1 MLHLPG
7 PGGGQVGKSQVL
19 RRCRVDWETIRN
31 NWTEMRS
38 RLQGEWPDLTEE
50 DLSEIGGSRERL
62 LEKLRARYFWSREE
76 AEAQLEGWA
85 DREEEYYSGS

>member
-1 MLHLPG
+1 M
-7 PGGGQVGKSQVL
+7 
-19 RRCRVDWETIRN
+19 DWETIRN

-38 RLQGEWPDLTEE
+38 RLQGEWPALTEE

-85 DREEEYYSGS
+85 NRADEDYYSGS

>member
-7 PGGGQVGKSQVL
+7 PGGGQVGKSLVL

-62 LEKLRARYFWSREE
+62 LEKLRARCFWRREE
-76 AEAQLEGWA
+76 AGRSLRLG
-85 DREEEYYSGS
+85 